1 MLIFMFAL
9 DTDVPAKDT
18 TFPDFLQL
26 TAVHNEWHTVGLA

>member
-1 MLIFMFAL
+1 MLIFMFAGLPL

-26 TAVHNEWHTVGLA
+26 TAVHN